1 MGIQAYLQWMQHE
14 AQTRAFGGEQ
24 RRLVIALAAGRD
36 IVHLRPD
43 IGCVAGHVDEAV
55 VDGVEAI
62 NDPG

>member
-1 MGIQAYLQWMQHE
+1 MQHE

-24 RRLVIALAAGRD
+24 RRLVVALAAGRD

-55 VDGVEAI
+55 VDEVEAV